1 MTAFNMKK
9 TAAFGAFEMVMVIAV
24 IVFRILITG
33 TFTFFSKIFFDYTI
47 IYKSVKI
54 SVNGGFSDSISLNFK
69 MFGDIVSNY
78 MVVFVFFQ
86 II

>member
-33 TFTFFSKIFFDYTI
+33 TFTFFSKIFFDYAI
-47 IYKSVKI
+47 IYKSVKV